1 MAVKR
6 FSYANTE
13 RVRAEARHVRTS
25 ARKIRLVLDE
35 IRGRSVVDARARLL
49 FSPRDAA
56 KDVEL
61 VLRSAVTNAEVNH
74 GLSPDDLV
82 VDEAYANE
90 GMTIKRFRP
99 RARGRASRINK
110 RTSHVVIVLRSVDGE
125 EIVVTSAATEAPDA
139 SRSRRV
145 AASKK
150 QSGVEEA
157 STEAVEEGTDVAAEA
172 EVETAPK
179 PTRSRTKKAE
189 TTEDAPA
196 EEKPKRTRAKKA
208 ETTEKAPAEEK
219 PNRTRAKKA
228 ETAEDAPAEEKP
240 KRTRAKKSETAEAE
254 AGAEEKKPRSRA
266 KKADDAEAP
275 KPTRSRA
282 KKTET
287 DDGEEA

>member
-25 ARKIRLVLDE
+25 PRKIRLVLDE

-74 GLSPDDLV
+74 GLSPDDLI

-110 RTSHVVIVLRSVDGE
+110 RTSHIIIVLRSVEGE
-125 EIVVTSAATEAPDA
+125 EIVATASTVEAPDA

-145 AASKK
+145 AASRK
-150 QSGVEEA
+150 QAGVEEPA
-157 STEAVEEGTDVAAEA
+157 EVAEETTDESAEA
-172 EVETAPK
+172 KVETAPK
-179 PTRSRTKKAE
+179 PTRSRAKKAE
-189 TTEDAPA
+189 TAESG
-196 EEKPKRTRAKKA
+196 EEKPKRTRAKK
-208 ETTEKAPAEEK
+208 T
-219 PNRTRAKKA
+219 
-228 ETAEDAPAEEKP
+228 
-240 KRTRAKKSETAEAE
+240 ETAEAE

-266 KKADDAEAP
+266 KKAEDAEAP
-275 KPTRSRA
+275 KPTSRSR

>member
-196 EEKPKRTRAKKA
+196 EEKPKRTRAKK
-208 ETTEKAPAEEK
+208 
-219 PNRTRAKKA
+219 
-228 ETAEDAPAEEKP
+228 
-240 KRTRAKKSETAEAE
+240 SETAEAE